1 MDYESS
7 ISKLKE
13 LCEAVASYT
22 FEHDG
27 TEFNVTMT
35 FGIVKADTEMTYDEL
50 LGCADKLLYY
60 GKTHGKNR
68 VCIVDDLDN

>member
-1 MDYESS
+1 MVYNGEN
-7 ISKLKE
+7 
-13 LCEAVASYT
+13 Y
-22 FEHDG
+22 G
-27 TEFNVTMT
+27 TKFNVTMT

-50 LGCADKLLYY
+50 LGRADKLLYY